1 MYDRVLLAYDGSR
14 EARGALREGALL
26 ARKFGCKVFLLCVV
40 SEGAGVQI
48 GEAALPGAVALT
60 RDTYQAL
67 FDEALEKLTQ
77 LGFKPEGRMVYGEPA
92 AEIAAYARDVD
103 ADLVVVGHR
112 KKNLFERWWSG
123 QTSAY
128 LSDHVGCSVLIA
140 RSTVTDEQFI
150 AALGKAKEEA

>member
-14 EARGALREGALL
+14 EARTALREGALL
-26 ARKFGCKVFLLCVV
+26 ARRFTCKVYLLCVV

-48 GEAALPGAVALT
+48 GEAAMPGAVALT
-60 RDTYQAL
+60 RDTYQEL
-67 FDEALEKLTQ
+67 FDEALKKLTE

-92 AEIAAYARDVD
+92 LEIAAYAREVQ

-140 RSTVTDEQFI
+140 RRTVTDEEFLT
-150 AALGKAKEEA
+150 AVDGAKEKA

>member
-14 EARGALREGALL
+14 EARTALREGALL
-26 ARKFGCKVFLLCVV
+26 ARKFACKVFLLCVV

-48 GEAALPGAVALT
+48 GEAAMPGGVALT
-60 RDTYQAL
+60 RETYQAL
-67 FDEALEKLTQ
+67 FDDALEKLTQ

-92 AEIAAYARDVD
+92 LEIAAYAREVG

-140 RSTVTDEQFI
+140 RRAVSDEEFM
-150 AALGKAKEEA
+150 AAISGAKEPA

>member
-14 EARGALREGALL
+14 EARTALREGALL
-26 ARKFGCKVFLLCVV
+26 ARKFACKVFLLCVV

-60 RDTYQAL
+60 RETYQAL
-67 FDEALEKLTQ
+67 FDDALEKLTQ
-77 LGFKPEGRMVYGEPA
+77 LGFKPEGKMVYGEPA
-92 AEIAAYARDVD
+92 TEIAAYAREVN

-128 LSDHVGCSVLIA
+128 LSDHIGCSLLIA
-140 RSTVTDEQFI
+140 RRTVTDDEFR
-150 AALGKAKEEA
+150 AAIDGAREDA